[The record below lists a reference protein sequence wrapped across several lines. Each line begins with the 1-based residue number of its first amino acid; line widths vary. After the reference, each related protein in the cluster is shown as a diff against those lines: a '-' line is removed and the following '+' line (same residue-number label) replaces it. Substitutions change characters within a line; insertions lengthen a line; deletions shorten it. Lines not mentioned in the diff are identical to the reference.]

1 MTRFTKLGAATVI
14 ATAVMALPT
23 LAATYTINGALNS
36 FDGGSTVDYHVVDAS
51 IAGTYIFDVLS
62 RDVLLGD
69 AADGLSGLDPFIYLF
84 EGSLGSLGALV
95 GFNDDGGSEGFGD
108 GSISGLDSYLSLD
121 LSVGSYV
128 LAIGN
133 WSFSESQARSRSGT
147 NASMFEGSFANYR
160 ITVTTPD
167 TATVPL
173 PASVPLL
180 MAGLG
185 ILGFAGR
192 RKRK

>member
-133 WSFSESQARSRSGT
+133 WRFSESEARSGI
-147 NASMFEGSFANYR
+147 NDSMFFGSFANYR

>member
-14 ATAVMALPT
+14 ATAVTALPT
-23 LAATYTINGALNS
+23 VAATCTINGALNS
-36 FDGGSTVDYHVVDAS
+36 SDGGSTVDYHVVDAS

-69 AADGLSGLDPFIYLF
+69 AANGLSDLDPYIYLF

-133 WSFSESQARSRSGT
+133 WRFSESAARLGI
-147 NASMFEGSFANYR
+147 NDSMFFGLFANYE

-180 MAGLG
+180 IAGLG